1 MAGHLGLTVA
11 ETKQRVGSREF
22 TDWIAFN
29 AIEPIGP
36 QRYDVPIAI
45 LCDVVARCN
54 GAKNTKPRDFLPL
67 FDGRQSQQQMR
78 NQLTALFGPPKPL
91 E

>member
-1 MAGHLGLTVA
+1 MTLA
-11 ETKQRVGSREF
+11 EAQRRIDSREF

-36 QRYDVPIAI
+36 QRYDVPIAM

-54 GAKNTKPRDFLPL
+54 GAKNTKAQDFMPV
-67 FDGRQSQQQMR
+67 FDGRQTTDEMR
-78 NQLTALFGPPKPL
+78 SQLTAAFGQPKPV
-91 E
+91 EQ

>member
-1 MAGHLGLTVA
+1 MTVA
-11 ETKQRVGSREF
+11 EAKRRVSSREL
-22 TDWIAFN
+22 TEWIAYH

-36 QRYDVPIAI
+36 QRFDVPIAI

-54 GAKNTKPRDFLPL
+54 GAKNTKAQDFMPV
-67 FDGRQSQQQMR
+67 FDGRQTTDEMR
-78 NQLTALFGPPKPL
+78 SQLTAAFGPPKPV